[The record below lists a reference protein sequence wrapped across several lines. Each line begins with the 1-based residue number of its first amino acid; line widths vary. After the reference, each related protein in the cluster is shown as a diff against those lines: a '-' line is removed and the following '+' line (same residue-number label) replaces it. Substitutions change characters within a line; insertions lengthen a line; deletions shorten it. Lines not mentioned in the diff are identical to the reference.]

1 MDIIKAFDKVW
12 YPGLIYKIGIGIIKK
27 YTFLINDFNTERMMQ
42 FKRGNET
49 SEKKPF
55 RAGVPPGVV
64 LSPIHIHFRH
74 THQQKQK
81 KVAFRRQ
88 NHISTF
94 KKKNSSGRYLQQV
107 TDAKNNCSLQ
117 WKIKINVEKCEA
129 INFNN
134 KNIELSIKININDNE
149 LHWKKTVKY
158 NIR

>member
-94 KKKNSSGRYLQQV
+94 KKQKLQRKIPPASNRRQKQLFITMENQNQCRKMRSDKLQQ
-107 TDAKNNCSLQ
+107 
-117 WKIKINVEKCEA
+117 
-129 INFNN
+129 
-134 KNIELSIKININDNE
+134 
-149 LHWKKTVKY
+149 
-158 NIR
+158 